1 MKYISPFCV
10 IYSEDKLT
18 QSLGEIYMIGFD
30 CCKCEHSYR
39 VPDQYAGKR
48 VRCKECGEINLIPS
62 AEVEKVGCGDSVANL
77 NGLLQELSE
86 FEKQAP
92 ALGIEY

>member
-1 MKYISPFCV
+1 
-10 IYSEDKLT
+10 
-18 QSLGEIYMIGFD
+18 MIKFD
-30 CCKCEHSYR
+30 CFKCGHSYR

-62 AEVEKVGCGDSVANL
+62 VERETVSCGDSVANL
-77 NGLLQELSE
+77 NGLLLELSE

-92 ALGIEY
+92 ALGIEV

>member
-1 MKYISPFCV
+1 
-10 IYSEDKLT
+10 
-18 QSLGEIYMIGFD
+18 MIRFN
-30 CCKCEHSYR
+30 CFKCEHSYR

-62 AEVEKVGCGDSVANL
+62 VELETVGCGDSVANL
-77 NGLLQELSE
+77 NGFLQELSE

-92 ALGIEY
+92 AQEIED

>member
-1 MKYISPFCV
+1 
-10 IYSEDKLT
+10 
-18 QSLGEIYMIGFD
+18 MIKFD
-30 CCKCEHSYR
+30 CSKCEHGYR
-39 VPDQYAGKR
+39 VSDQYAGKR

-62 AEVEKVGCGDSVANL
+62 VELETVGCGDSVANL

-92 ALGIEY
+92 AQEIDD

>member
-1 MKYISPFCV
+1 
-10 IYSEDKLT
+10 
-18 QSLGEIYMIGFD
+18 MIEFD
-30 CCKCEHSYR
+30 CSKCGHSHQ
-39 VPDQYAGKR
+39 VSDKIAGKR

-62 AEVEKVGCGDSVANL
+62 VERETVGCGDSVANL

-92 ALGIEY
+92 VQETEV

>member
-1 MKYISPFCV
+1 
-10 IYSEDKLT
+10 
-18 QSLGEIYMIGFD
+18 MIIFD

-62 AEVEKVGCGDSVANL
+62 VEPETVGCGDSVANL

-86 FEKQAP
+86 YEKQAP
-92 ALGIEY
+92 AQEIEV

>member
-1 MKYISPFCV
+1 
-10 IYSEDKLT
+10 
-18 QSLGEIYMIGFD
+18 MIRFE
-30 CCKCEHSYR
+30 CCKCGHGYR
-39 VPDQYAGKR
+39 VSDQYAGKR

-62 AEVEKVGCGDSVANL
+62 VELETVGCGDSVANL

-92 ALGIEY
+92 EQGIED

>member
-1 MKYISPFCV
+1 VS
-10 IYSEDKLT
+10 
-18 QSLGEIYMIGFD
+18 
-30 CCKCEHSYR
+30 
-39 VPDQYAGKR
+39 DQYTGKR

-62 AEVEKVGCGDSVANL
+62 VELETVGCGDSVANL

-92 ALGIEY
+92 AQETEV